1 MAWTFTK
8 IEDYVLRKT
17 IQKLLEEKLHS
28 ISKAEKSIMT
38 SIAAED
44 YKNYLK
50 VKLDLLGF
58 EDAEDLI
65 YREIKAMLED
75 PIKFRNKLEEWLNL
89 WLAKWR
95 QRVKV
100 VFKEEQE
107 FKVKKEVESETL
119 HLWNSISRKKEL
131 LDLVIGSLIKSG
143 EYCLTK
149 TIAESIV
156 KGELFKYSK
165 QVSDKK
171 KLAEL
176 IDKYPIILLKDSL
189 RAVKVISRNKGYL
202 VSIKVDQNMFRE
214 YVKKRGKGRLF

>member
-8 IEDYVLRKT
+8 IEDYVLRRT

>member
-17 IQKLLEEKLHS
+17 IQKLLEEKLHN

>member
-1 MAWTFTK
+1 
-8 IEDYVLRKT
+8 
-17 IQKLLEEKLHS
+17 
-28 ISKAEKSIMT
+28 MT